1 MKKRYFWIYVLPVL
15 MLTTTLAFW
24 VLGVRSAIGEQKMQ
38 TELAKVDWKME
49 PIVLLPGHGVVYER
63 HCDVLEAFSKGGQ
76 NYFSTNPIMLDDGE
90 VDERL
95 TEATQD
101 GEFWV
106 EKISLWP
113 EATEDGQEIM
123 TDENGERVGTV
134 QMAQINSW
142 SDKYVCGIIGGNIYG
157 ILDYNGRVLMEADDY
172 NFDWLHGDI
181 FSKRPWNGKGSGTK
195 VFNLI
200 TGKVYCELDGD
211 WLVSTNAIGYEAEG
225 DDEKLDREII
235 YYDKDFKELT
245 RVKKGMIWMG
255 SEPQRRYWQTQEN
268 GSVKLLDQ
276 NLQTVAEYDNK
287 LLAFTAF
294 HEGQALL
301 YYKNKMVCIDENLNV
316 IFEKKAHI
324 TPRYAD
330 SSRYEKDSIVRGLN
344 VDGFHD
350 GLAVFTLDGCRY
362 GILDK
367 DGNILIEPVFK
378 GIDSLTIMKNHH
390 ISVFYEQEFRIGE
403 LKAETGGGK
412 DA

>member
-15 MLTTTLAFW
+15 MLTTTLAFG

-38 TELAKVDWKME
+38 TELANVDWKME
-49 PIVLLPGHGVVYER
+49 PVF
-63 HCDVLEAFSKGGQ
+63 VLEEHRPLYEESIDVMEVIVKEEKGVGKRWFS
-76 NYFSTNPIMLDDGE
+76 SNPVILNDEE
-90 VDERL
+90 VDQRYQE
-95 TEATQD
+95 EAA
-101 GEFWV
+101 
-106 EKISLWP
+106 EKTTYWP
-113 EATEDGQEIM
+113 EATEDGREIM

-142 SDKYVCGIIGGNIYG
+142 SDKYVCGKIGGNIYG

-172 NFDWLHGDI
+172 NFYWLHGDI
-181 FSKRPWNGKGSGTK
+181 FSQRPWNGKGSGTK

-200 TGKVYCELDGD
+200 TGEVYCELDGA
-211 WLVSTNAIGYEAEG
+211 WFVSTNAIGYEAEG
-225 DDEKLDREII
+225 NDEKLDSEII
-235 YYDKDFKELT
+235 YYDKDFKELK
-245 RVKKGMIWMG
+245 RVKNGMIWMG

-301 YYKNKMVCIDENLNV
+301 YYKNKLVCIDEDCNV
-316 IFEKKAHI
+316 IFEKKARI
-324 TPRYAD
+324 PKLYAD
-330 SSRYEKDSIVRGLN
+330 DSYYEKNSIVRGLN
-344 VDGFHD
+344 EEGFLDGI
-350 GLAVFTLDGCRY
+350 AVFTLDGCCY
-362 GILDK
+362 GVLDK

-390 ISVFYEQEFRIGE
+390 ISVFYDQEFRIGE

>member
-1 MKKRYFWIYVLPVL
+1 MKKQYGWIYVLPAL
-15 MLTTTLAFW
+15 MLLSIVAFG
-24 VLGVRSAIGEQKMQ
+24 VLGVRSAVSEQRMQ
-38 TELAKVDWKME
+38 QELSKIEWKME
-49 PIVLLPGHGVVYER
+49 PVF
-63 HCDVLEAFSKGGQ
+63 VLEEHRPLYEESIDVMEVIVKEEKGVGKRWFS
-76 NYFSTNPIMLDDGE
+76 SNPVILNDEE
-90 VDERL
+90 VDQRYQE
-95 TEATQD
+95 EAA
-101 GEFWV
+101 
-106 EKISLWP
+106 EKTTYWP
-113 EATEDGQEIM
+113 EATEDGREIM

-181 FSKRPWNGKGSGTK
+181 FSQRPWNGKGSGTK

-200 TGKVYCELDGD
+200 TGEVYCELDGD
-211 WLVSTNAIGYEAEG
+211 WFVSTNAIGYEAEG
-225 DDEKLDREII
+225 NDEKLDSEII
-235 YYDKDFKELT
+235 YYDKDFKELK
-245 RVKKGMIWMG
+245 RVKNGMIWMG

>member
-15 MLTTTLAFW
+15 MLTTTLAFGG
-24 VLGVRSAIGEQKMQ
+24 LGVRSAIGEQKMQ

-49 PIVLLPGHGVVYER
+49 PVF
-63 HCDVLEAFSKGGQ
+63 VLEEHWPQYEESIDVMEVIVKEEKGGVKRWFTSDPVIL
-76 NYFSTNPIMLDDGE
+76 NDEE
-90 VDERL
+90 VDQRYQE
-95 TEATQD
+95 EAA
-101 GEFWV
+101 
-106 EKISLWP
+106 EKTTYWP
-113 EATEDGQEIM
+113 EATEDGREIM

-181 FSKRPWNGKGSGTK
+181 FSQRPWNGKGSGTK

-200 TGKVYCELDGD
+200 TGEVYCELDGD
-211 WLVSTNAIGYEAEG
+211 WFVSTNAIGYEAEG

-235 YYDKDFKELT
+235 YYDKDFKELK
-245 RVKKGMIWMG
+245 RVKNGMIWMG
-255 SEPQRRYWQTQEN
+255 PEEQNRYWQNHVDGQK
-268 GSVKLLDQ
+268 KLLDK
-276 NLQTVAEYDNK
+276 NLQVIAEYDNK
-287 LLAFTAF
+287 LLAFTEF
-294 HEGQALL
+294 YEGQALL

-324 TPRYAD
+324 IPRYAD
-330 SSRYEKDSIVRGLN
+330 SSRCEKDSIVRGLN